1 MKLLV
6 QSLLWLL
13 MLLGGVILAGTLKRM
28 IERHN
33 LSGRSK

>member
-13 MLLGGVILAGTLKRM
+13 TLLGGVIMAGIIKRS
-28 IERHN
+28 IEKWRHN
-33 LSGRSK
+33 